1 LLPAGA
7 NRRVGLAP
15 TGKRRLVTAHP
26 HSRPSPR
33 WLRTAQSGRV
43 GMWRGGVRSEHP
55 IKSDR
60 APHVV
65 RREGDRADV
74 IIFKAISPIIGAVII
89 PLYLSNFS
97 IPISPAPDLSQQSQ
111 QIIGF
116 ELIALLAAG
125 VGLFLLP
132 FFPTY
137 FVHPETLNGLP
148 NLFGM
153 RDISPDTPRRVPLPD
168 RGTFFNFLSDY
179 MPFYFTFLFLNLVVI
194 PIDLYFEISIHKI
207 MPWTLTLS
215 FVISTIG
222 LYIFKLKGRG
232 LKFSTYIGSLL
243 TLCGLTIQQ

>member
-1 LLPAGA
+1 VAGMA
-7 NRRVGLAP
+7 ASV
-15 TGKRRLVTAHP
+15 
-26 HSRPSPR
+26 
-33 WLRTAQSGRV
+33 
-43 GMWRGGVRSEHP
+43 
-55 IKSDR
+55 
-60 APHVV
+60 
-65 RREGDRADV
+65 V

-97 IPISPAPDLSQQSQ
+97 ISISPAPDLSQQSQ

-137 FVHPETLNGLP
+137 SVQPETLNGLP

-153 RDISPDTPRRVPLPD
+153 RDISPDTPRRVLLPD

-179 MPFYFTFLFLNLVVI
+179 MPFYFTFLFMNLIVI
-194 PIDLYFEISIHKI
+194 PIDLYFEIPIQKI
-207 MPWTLTLS
+207 MPWTLTSS
-215 FVISTIG
+215 FVISAIV

-232 LKFSTYIGSLL
+232 LKFSTYIGFLVDLMWSNYTAIVGMLAIEVILL
-243 TLCGLTIQQ
+243 TIWQHGIADTAGSKEKVVI